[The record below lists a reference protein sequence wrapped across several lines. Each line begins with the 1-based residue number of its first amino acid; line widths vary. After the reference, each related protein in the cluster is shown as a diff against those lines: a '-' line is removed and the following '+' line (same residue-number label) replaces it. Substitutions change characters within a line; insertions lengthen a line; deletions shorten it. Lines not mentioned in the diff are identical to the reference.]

1 MIRGYYILLLQC
13 GDDRSMSV
21 VCELVCVEWVI
32 IVSTVALNRDFYG
45 TNVGYYVQLVIRYR
59 GLYSMGYMMMQ
70 MIRLM
75 IE

>member
-1 MIRGYYILLLQC
+1 
-13 GDDRSMSV
+13 MSE
-21 VCELVCVEWVI
+21 VCELVYVEWVI
-32 IVSTVALNRDFYG
+32 IVSTMALNRGFYG

-59 GLYSMGYMMMQ
+59 GLYSMGYMMQ